1 MENSLGSSLSKTTFD
16 EHHVDTTEKADVS
29 VPLSQFHSRN
39 IAELFLKNPIDE
51 SSMVTLEKLHNG
63 EFTKPGN
70 GTELSFA
77 SSEVLIIDHVA
88 TCRDFLDI
96 VTFAKKLLREVFKD
110 SQKLSKPENDE
121 ADSSADSA
129 DFSVADIYFSG
140 WPTVGTFS
148 AEIGCDKIEEYLAS
162 FFTDE
167 DWTFAVHYNGS
178 QDKPTSCLHNY
189 EAIFGLPTASYP
201 IPQATASVYFTI
213 EVSRIQPPQCLVDVT
228 FTYETSRRINRPGV
242 HDFHEKWLLDIL
254 EAKIKFFQTIT
265 Y

>member
-1 MENSLGSSLSKTTFD
+1 MEEK
-16 EHHVDTTEKADVS
+16 TEKPEIGKRYHCWDDVCFIVRIPKVIATETS
-29 VPLSQFHSRN
+29 EIDSDTSIHEYIKKRELESREEAATTRDKETK
-39 IAELFLKNPIDE
+39 IEVKPRA
-51 SSMVTLEKLHNG
+51 TLRRFKDGKCL
-63 EFTKPGN
+63 EF
-70 GTELSFA
+70 S
-77 SSEVLIIDHVA
+77 D
-88 TCRDFLDI
+88 R
-96 VTFAKKLLREVFKD
+96 VTFAKNFVRDIIFKARAAT
-110 SQKLSKPENDE
+110 KNILYEPENDE